1 MADQTQA
8 AAAKTE
14 AATTVGSTAVDAPP
28 VKGTKVV
35 RYVGLRAGYSGP
47 KGSHKEITKAQFK
60 EAGVANPFTDA
71 SKDVVSWNPSN
82 GYQVA
87 CSEFTDAAVARLL
100 KEDDLEE
107 ATAE

>member
-8 AAAKTE
+8 VAAKTE
-14 AATTVGSTAVDAPP
+14 AAPTVGSTAVEAPP
-28 VKGTKVV
+28 EKGTKVI
-35 RYVGLRAGYSGP
+35 RYIGLRADYSGP
-47 KGSHKEITKAQFK
+47 KGSHKEITKVQFK
-60 EAGVANPFTDA
+60 EAGVANPFADSA
-71 SKDVVSWNPSN
+71 KDVVSWNPSN

-87 CSEFTDAAVARLL
+87 KSVFTDAAVARLL